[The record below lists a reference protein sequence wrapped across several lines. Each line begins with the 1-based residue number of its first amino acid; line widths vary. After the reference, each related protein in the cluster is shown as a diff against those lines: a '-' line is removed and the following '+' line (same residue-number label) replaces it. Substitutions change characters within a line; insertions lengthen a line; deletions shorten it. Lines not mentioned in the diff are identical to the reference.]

1 MQWQALVFHRKHIAK
16 PLEMDTAN
24 ASIES
29 PKAMTPTYESHNLK
43 PIFRYKRAEDIAKQ
57 IIRG

>member
-1 MQWQALVFHRKHIAK
+1 MASACFHRKARIAK

-29 PKAMTPTYESHNLK
+29 PKAMTHN
-43 PIFRYKRAEDIAKQ
+43 I
-57 IIRG
+57 